1 MIRIFNHYVSK
12 MAFILLLLELAI
24 LVTAA
29 SFAGALMPTDSDGAA
44 DLVHSSVAFALVL
57 LFSMS
62 ALGMY
67 QGSGNGIKTTLGRLT
82 PSFAL
87 GFALLHALV
96 ALRPEVDP
104 AAINPEPGEIA
115 LVFLLGAAGVVLTRV
130 VVYRSARSELLEAR
144 LLFIGS
150 GQLAR
155 ECMELARERAG
166 FHRFRVIGCV
176 PVPGEDDCVTD
187 TTRLEPGDTLARL
200 ARRLNATE
208 IVVAVANRR
217 SGSYPARQLLD
228 CALGGVRVIDSA
240 TFFEREACQI
250 RVDSLQPSYLIF
262 GGGFDQGFLR
272 AGSKR
277 AFDLLASALIFA
289 IAWPAMLVTALLVRL
304 EDGGPVFYTQE
315 RVGKDGRQFRVL
327 KFRSMRTDAEI
338 AGLPTW
344 AAEDDPRVT
353 RVGRI
358 IRKLRIDELPQIVN
372 VFKGDMSFVG
382 PRPER
387 GYFVDQLSGE
397 VPYYEIR
404 HRIKPGITGLAQVR
418 YQYGASVGD
427 AIEKLQYDLYY
438 VKNNSL
444 FLDLLI
450 LLDTVQVVLSG
461 KGSR

>member
-29 SFAGALMPTDSDGAA
+29 SLAGALMPTDSHGSS
-44 DLVHSSVAFALVL
+44 DLYHSSVAFALVV

-67 QGSGNGIKTTLGRLT
+67 QGSGNGMKTTLGRLT

-115 LVFLLGAAGVVLTRV
+115 LVFLLGAAGVVLTRL

-155 ECMELARERAG
+155 ECMELARGRAG

-176 PVPGEDDCVTD
+176 PVPGEDECVSE
-187 TTRLEPGDTLARL
+187 TTMLAPGESLAAL

-217 SGSYPARQLLD
+217 NASYPARQLLD
-228 CALGGVRVIDSA
+228 CALDGVRVIDSA

-250 RVDSLQPSYLIF
+250 RVDSLQPS
-262 GGGFDQGFLR
+262 
-272 AGSKR
+272 
-277 AFDLLASALIFA
+277 
-289 IAWPAMLVTALLVRL
+289 
-304 EDGGPVFYTQE
+304 
-315 RVGKDGRQFRVL
+315 
-327 KFRSMRTDAEI
+327 
-338 AGLPTW
+338 
-344 AAEDDPRVT
+344 
-353 RVGRI
+353 
-358 IRKLRIDELPQIVN
+358 
-372 VFKGDMSFVG
+372 
-382 PRPER
+382 
-387 GYFVDQLSGE
+387 
-397 VPYYEIR
+397 
-404 HRIKPGITGLAQVR
+404 
-418 YQYGASVGD
+418 
-427 AIEKLQYDLYY
+427 
-438 VKNNSL
+438 
-444 FLDLLI
+444 
-450 LLDTVQVVLSG
+450 
-461 KGSR
+461 